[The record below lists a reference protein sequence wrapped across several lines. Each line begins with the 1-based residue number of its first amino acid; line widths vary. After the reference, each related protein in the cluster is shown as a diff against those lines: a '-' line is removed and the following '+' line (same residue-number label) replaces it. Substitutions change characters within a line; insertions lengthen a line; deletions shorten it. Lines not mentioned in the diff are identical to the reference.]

1 MHLRIKGGHML
12 SCPTCGKY
20 PTKKCFG
27 CKQTCGY
34 GPDEVSCGT
43 IGCKFFGHTDEVEE
57 AYVIKL
63 LYFINYSD
71 FPNSMFDVQN
81 VRGRTRIS
89 VYCAIDVSK

>member
-1 MHLRIKGGHML
+1 MR

-27 CKQTCGY
+27 CKETCGY

-57 AYVIKL
+57 VYVNYTRISL
-63 LYFINYSD
+63 NFINYSD
-71 FPNSMFDVQN
+71 YPNSMFNVQN
-81 VRGRTRIS
+81 VRRRTRIS